1 MKTCELIQKKLVSGE
16 ALTAEQQS
24 HVDTC
29 DDCRSFQATTQAIAR
44 SGELV
49 RSLEEVPAEVTQAV
63 KGQVADRLRP
73 ARVTVR
79 LAWASAAMLVG
90 ILGTVLVLSG
100 VFGPEENPQTEERF
114 LALLDE
120 VSDITGSAEEET
132 SFDVA
137 DTTLFSA
144 ALLFEEEDTQESTEF
159 KLPGAYEILEEGL
172 QEG

>member
-1 MKTCELIQKKLVSGE
+1 MKTCEIIQEKLVGGE
-16 ALTAEQQS
+16 ELAAQEQS
-24 HVDTC
+24 HIGTC
-29 DDCRSFQATTQAIAR
+29 DDCRSFQATAQAIAR
-44 SGELV
+44 SGEVV

-73 ARVTVR
+73 ARTAVR

-90 ILGTVLVLSG
+90 VLGTVLVLSG
-100 VFGPEENPQTEERF
+100 VFGQKENPQTEERF

-120 VSDITGSAEEET
+120 VSDITASGEEET
-132 SFDVA
+132 GFDVA

-159 KLPGAYEILEEGL
+159 DLPGAYKILEEGL